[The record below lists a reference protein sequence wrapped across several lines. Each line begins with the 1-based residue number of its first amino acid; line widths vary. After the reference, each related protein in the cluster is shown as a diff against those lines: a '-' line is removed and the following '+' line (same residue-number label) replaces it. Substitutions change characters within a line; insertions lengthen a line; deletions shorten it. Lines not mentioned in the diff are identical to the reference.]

1 MHSNVNRI
9 SSLKLFVKTISH
21 CAGQARETSSGGPSA
36 SNVMGRGWSRSQ
48 AGAFSLHYPM
58 ARDENLKSIV
68 GGLPG
73 LSVREQQIT
82 NLACDGLSN
91 KAIAHRLGLSE
102 GTVKIHL
109 HHIYRKLG
117 IGGRHALVSL
127 ALSRRGR
134 S

>member
-1 MHSNVNRI
+1 
-9 SSLKLFVKTISH
+9 
-21 CAGQARETSSGGPSA
+21 
-36 SNVMGRGWSRSQ
+36 
-48 AGAFSLHYPM
+48 M
-58 ARDENLKSIV
+58 ARDENLKSV
-68 GGLPG
+68 VQGLSG

-109 HHIYRKLG
+109 HHIYRKLR
-117 IGGRHALVSL
+117 IGGRHALVAL

-134 S
+134 SS